1 LNRDEQDKERMNET
15 ALRIMTFINAFGEA
29 LALLKSNYFTGS
41 AWSLFFWRKMMSLDA
56 LRIG

>member
-1 LNRDEQDKERMNET
+1 MNET